1 MGWWDRQ
8 NVLEEVFDRLKGYVG
23 GFAFSAMSYVITL
36 KMYSFWVLLLG
47 LIMFQ
52 FSIFGLFILSNHL
65 IVNVYRNN

>member
-47 LIMFQ
+47 LIMF
-52 FSIFGLFILSNHL
+52 
-65 IVNVYRNN
+65 